1 MIYIVAKED
10 SVYLNEAMI
19 DQKIEDILQQQPKSI
34 SDENFALLLE
44 YAGQKQA
51 LVKKEEWAS
60 LIERVKCIISE
71 RCCVEDGLAFVESTY
86 KSFVCAF
93 PNAFNQ
99 RMTLLE
105 SLCLKYL
112 ELGDF
117 AKAHICM
124 DRYVFVAMAELNFH
138 SNYSGARCYS
148 FRPFTKYSL
157 DDVRNETLS
166 VAHPREFNDPLDTLL
181 QFRLKWE
188 LEKQR
193 GEDEL
198 ELKRLLLLKKVC
210 DNIKMRCLISS
221 KYQENGTVK
230 TRAIEDLSFLMWSHY
245 AKSHTGFCV
254 EYEFDRSLFEVDNQ
268 QERQILVLGGVT
280 YPETITMTGDL
291 SFQKLLFEKSNFW
304 QYEQELRLVRFEA
317 ADISTGNNKEEFPV
331 ISCRGMI
338 KAVYL
343 GVKCSE
349 KDRLNMVKAIGDKD
363 IPLFQM
369 TIDDENLGR
378 LSKKQIG

>member
-1 MIYIVAKED
+1 
-10 SVYLNEAMI
+10 MI
-19 DQKIEDILQQQPKSI
+19 DTKIEDFLRLCPKNI
-34 SDENFALLLE
+34 PDKDFELLKE

-51 LVKKEEWAS
+51 LVTKEEWAS
-60 LIERVKCIISE
+60 LIERVECIISE

-86 KSFVCAF
+86 RSFVCAF

-117 AKAHICM
+117 AKAHSCM

-181 QFRLKWE
+181 QFRLKQE
-188 LEKQR
+188 IEKPQ
-193 GEDEL
+193 GGNDI
-198 ELKRLLLLKKVC
+198 ELKKLLLLKKVC

-245 AKSHTGFCV
+245 AKSHTGFCI
-254 EYEFDRSLFEVDNQ
+254 EYEFDRTLFEVDNQ
-268 QERQILVLGGVT
+268 QEKQILLLGDVT
-280 YPETITMTGDL
+280 YPETITVSGDF

-317 ADISTGNNKEEFPV
+317 ADTSKEKNREEFPV
-331 ISCRGMI
+331 IPCRGMI

-343 GVKCSE
+343 GVNCS
-349 KDRLNMVKAIGDKD
+349 DRNRLNMIKAIGDKD

-369 TIDDENLGR
+369 ISDYNNLGR
-378 LSKKQIG
+378 LSKRQIG